1 MNRGT
6 SPPSYFRS
14 GRIILSVEA
23 VTFRYLLRCHMAMRA
38 KDMDTSAKE
47 ESALLEAGFEPLEN
61 RLLWEKNGVCY
72 GRQAALQ
79 KALRKLREEDDV
91 YLFDRT

>member
-1 MNRGT
+1 MNRGP
-6 SPPSYFRS
+6 SPLSYFRS

-23 VTFRYLLRCHMAMRA
+23 VTFRYLLRCHVAMRA
-38 KDMDTSAKE
+38 KDVDISAKE
-47 ESALLEAGFEPLEN
+47 ENALLEAGFEPLEN
-61 RLLWEKNGVCY
+61 GLLWEKNGISY

-79 KALRKLREEDDV
+79 KALRKLHEEEGV

>member
-1 MNRGT
+1 VGK
-6 SPPSYFRS
+6 
-14 GRIILSVEA
+14 IILSVEA
-23 VTFRYLLRCHMAMRA
+23 VTFRYLLRCPVAMRV
-38 KDMDTSAKE
+38 KNVDISAKE
-47 ESALLEAGFEPLEN
+47 EGALLEAGFEPLEN
-61 RLLWEKNGVCY
+61 TLLWEKNGVWY